1 MKNSWTTPKVKSFP
15 IESGKPWY
23 VWFRFNG
30 ILKFV
35 KKGINHIPDYAE
47 RLEEAHAL
55 ASVLE
60 DKLKKGWIPAHT
72 KAIIAKDILS
82 FNDALDFGLEAL
94 KPSVSYKT
102 WQDYGC
108 TVRFFKAT
116 AKKLKI
122 DKLLISNCERYH
134 VKLIMDN
141 LQQSRSWK
149 NKNYNKHLGYISSV
163 FSELVEWEHIK
174 SNVVR
179 DIRPKKEEK
188 TEGYI
193 QPTDD
198 EKRIIFS
205 HLKETDFHYYIFACI
220 EYYMGIRPKEILSL
234 KCGDVDMENRI
245 IRVPPEDSKN
255 DAYRYVPIFDHVFE
269 LLCGFNLSDPDYY
282 LIGRPKPYGCR
293 FFKHE
298 YFCPNPYPIKRATS
312 TRKWKEYVID
322 GLGIDKKCYSLK
334 HAGANAKL
342 KAGMDMKT
350 ISTVFG
356 HSSEKITE
364 IYANHINQIR
374 FQEARNVEL
383 ESY

>member
-60 DKLKKGWIPAHT
+60 DKLKKGWVPAQT

-82 FNDALDFGLEAL
+82 FNEALDFGLESL
-94 KPSVSYKT
+94 KPSVSLKT

-134 VKLIMDN
+134 VKLIMDD
-141 LQQSRSWK
+141 LQKSRSWK

-193 QPTDD
+193 QPTEN
-198 EKRIIFS
+198 EKKIIFS
-205 HLKETDFHYYIFACI
+205 HLKKIDFNFYIFCCI

-234 KCGDVDMENRI
+234 KCSDIDMENRI
-245 IRVPPEDSKN
+245 IRVLPEGAKN

-269 LLCGFNLSDPDYY
+269 LLCTFDLSNPDHY

-293 FFKHE
+293 FFKHQ
-298 YFCPNPYPIKRATS
+298 YFCPNPYPIQRKTS
-312 TRKWKEYVID
+312 TNKWKEYVIE
-322 GLGIDKKCYSLK
+322 GLGINVKCYSLK

-356 HSSEKITE
+356 HSSEKMTE
-364 IYANHINQIR
+364 LYANHINDIR
-374 FQEARNVEL
+374 FKEARSLEM

>member
-15 IESGKPWY
+15 LETGTPWY
-23 VWFRFNG
+23 VWYRFNG

-35 KKGINHIPDYAE
+35 KKGINHIPDYNE

-60 DKLKKGWIPAHT
+60 DKLKKGWIPAQT

-82 FNDALDFGLEAL
+82 FNDALDFGLESL
-94 KPSVSYKT
+94 KPSISLKT
-102 WQDYGC
+102 YQDYRC

-134 VKLIMDN
+134 VKLIMDD

-149 NKNYNKHLGYISSV
+149 NKNYNKHLGYISSI

-179 DIRPKKEEK
+179 DIRAKKEEK

-193 QPTDD
+193 QPT
-198 EKRIIFS
+198 EHEHRTIFN
-205 HLKETDFHYYIFACI
+205 HLKEVDYHFYVFCCI

-234 KCGDVDMENRI
+234 KCSDVDLVNKI
-245 IRVPPEDSKN
+245 IRVLPEGAKN
-255 DAYRYVPIFDHVFE
+255 DSYRYVPIFDQVMV
-269 LLCGFNLSDPDYY
+269 LLEEFNLSNPEWF
-282 LIGRPKPYGCR
+282 LIGRPKPYGAK

-298 YFCPNPYPIKRATS
+298 YFCPNPYSIRRTTATH
-312 TRKWKEYVID
+312 KWKKYVID

-334 HAGANAKL
+334 HKGANDKL
-342 KAGMDMKT
+342 KGGMDMKT

-356 HSSEKITE
+356 HSSEKMTE
-364 IYANHINQIR
+364 LYANHINEIR
-374 FQEARNVEL
+374 FREARNVEL